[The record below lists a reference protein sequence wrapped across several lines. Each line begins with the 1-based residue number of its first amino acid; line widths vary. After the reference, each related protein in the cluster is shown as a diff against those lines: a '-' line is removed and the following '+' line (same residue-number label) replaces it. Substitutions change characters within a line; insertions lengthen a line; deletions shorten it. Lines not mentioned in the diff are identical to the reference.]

1 MGEVGTYFLRTYR
14 PKMRETGFR
23 FLLAFKNFMPHIEI
37 VNFCQNHWSLSYILN
52 FFSAYSY
59 LDSLDAITI
68 LIKTQVQWP
77 ALEDQIRV

>member
-1 MGEVGTYFLRTYR
+1 MHTVLDKQVLDFQFPFKIFATLRNYENLSKTLVPTPYD
-14 PKMRETGFR
+14 F
-23 FLLAFKNFMPHIEI
+23 
-37 VNFCQNHWSLSYILN
+37 FCVR
-52 FFSAYSY
+52 SY

>member
-1 MGEVGTYFLRTYR
+1 
-14 PKMRETGFR
+14 
-23 FLLAFKNFMPHIEI
+23 MPHIEI
-37 VNFCQNHWSLSYILN
+37 MKFCVR
-52 FFSAYSY
+52 SY